1 MAPTTM
7 ASTSASKPSTV
18 PAMAPA
24 DIFPP
29 LLALT
34 TVGEEPLE

>member
-1 MAPTTM
+1 MAPTAM
-7 ASTSASKPSTV
+7 ATTSTRRPSIV

-34 TVGEEPLE
+34 TGGEEPME